1 MELLVIILIV
11 LGIWFVGSVVFG
23 LLAGHFLRFSR
34 ASCEPEQLVGST
46 AHFNNKI
53 DDERDFPPIRD
64 L

>member
-1 MELLVIILIV
+1 MEFLVTIIIV

-23 LLAGHFLRFSR
+23 LLAGHFLRFSK

-46 AHFNNKI
+46 APFNNRI
-53 DDERDFPPIRD
+53 DDESDFPPIRD